1 MHSFELSSAWW
12 IDVGPYQLGIKI
24 GTRLKRKTR
33 KGKTRSD
40 PVVTR

>member
-24 GTRLKRKTR
+24 GTVLKEKQGKEKLGAIRL
-33 KGKTRSD
+33 
-40 PVVTR
+40 